1 MKETGV
7 KKLKDNLSYY
17 LRTVKQGGKVLVTER
32 DKVIATIVPI
42 ERADEDSK
50 LLSLVKEGFAVW
62 KGGKPA
68 GSRRPVHIKGKTV
81 SEIVLEDR
89 R

>member
-1 MKETGV
+1 MLSKNR
-7 KKLKDNLSYY
+7 KKLKNSN
-17 LRTVKQGGKVLVTER
+17 KV
-32 DKVIATIVPI
+32 A
-42 ERADEDSK
+42 SS
-50 LLSLVKEGFAVW
+50 LLPLVKEGLAVW

-68 GSRRPVHIKGKTV
+68 GSRRPVKIKGKSV

>member
-1 MKETGV
+1 MITAGIKD
-7 KKLKDNLSYY
+7 LKNRLSYY
-17 LRTVKQGGKVLVTER
+17 LREVKKGEKILITER
-32 DKVIATIVPI
+32 EEIIASIVPV
-42 ERADEDSK
+42 ERADEDSI

-62 KGGKPA
+62 RGGRPA
-68 GSRRPVHIKGKTV
+68 GSSRSVKIKGKTV